1 MTITSRAIEN
11 FRVCGRKRDLLTRT
25 MMRRPSDARKKEAR
39 GGLRKTLIMS
49 MKSSSLISSLV
60 LIDNRQTVTMVDR
73 AMLHNKTSKVLGS
86 ILIRSGTVV
95 KKSRVMGW
103 NFMEKMY
110 M

>member
-1 MTITSRAIEN
+1 MVTTTQM
-11 FRVCGRKRDLLTRT
+11 K
-25 MMRRPSDARKKEAR
+25 MRRPSDARKKEAR

-73 AMLHNKTSKVLGS
+73 GMLHNKTSKVLGS
-86 ILIRSGTVV
+86 ILILSGTMV